1 MPHQST
7 LSSAIVSALA
17 TANPHE
23 KARATRDIVAAWRA
37 NHFTEIGRAPQPDR
51 SARPAKR
58 TLLPPRG
65 VPRHRITAGS
75 PGRIALLHTLA

>member
-7 LSSAIVSALA
+7 LSSAIVSALE

-23 KARATRDIVAAWRA
+23 KAPATRDIVAAWRA
-37 NHFTEIGRAPQPDR
+37 NHFTEIGRAPKPDR
-51 SARPAKR
+51 PARPAKP

-65 VPRHRITAGS
+65 APRR
-75 PGRIALLHTLA
+75 